1 MLRNKRMCLF
11 LMLASFLFRNGV
23 CFAQAPKISYP
34 TPQIYQVNTAIT
46 KLSPVSSG
54 GPVGKG
60 NFSGV
65 TTLAGAGANFNRPE
79 GLTVDNS
86 GNVYVADEANS
97 LIKKITPGG
106 IVTTFAGSGIASFAD
121 GTGAG
126 AFFHNPADVVADAA
140 GNLYVADANNHR
152 IRKITSAGVVT
163 TIAGDGTVG
172 HADGTGTAAT
182 FRMPSGIAIDA
193 VGNLYVADSGNSL
206 IRKISTSGVVTT
218 LAGSSTTGKANG
230 TGTAAS
236 FNGPIGIAVDV
247 AGNVYVAD
255 SYNNLIRKIT
265 TTRVV
270 TTLAGSGALGDADGT
285 GTAASFKDPIGM
297 RIDIDGNLYVTDAQN
312 NKIRKITPVG
322 VVTTVAGKL
331 TLGSADGDLGTATF
345 NTPFGMAIDANGN
358 LYVGDTNNNLIR
370 KIAADF
376 FTIDKPLPP
385 GLVFDT
391 HTGDISGTPTAVT
404 AAANYTITAYN
415 AAGNYATVVNIEV
428 KKNSVTPTGAPKISY
443 QTPQVYT
450 MNSAITPLVPQNTG
464 GAVPAA
470 VYGKVTSVKGSGN
483 SSIVYGL
490 TTDGAGNIYY
500 SDYGNNE
507 VRKITPAGVLS
518 TVGNTHFN
526 YPVDVAVDAA
536 GNVYVAE
543 FEGNKISKITPG
555 GAVSTIAGSGAQG
568 ASNGTGT
575 AATFYYPH
583 GITVDGAGNIYVVEA
598 NNDIRKITP
607 AGVVTTLAGNGSQGY
622 KDGVGTA
629 AMFNNPVGI
638 EADAAGNLYVADCGN
653 NMIRKVTPAGVVTTL
668 AGNGTVGKT
677 DGTGAGASFSSPYGV
692 AVDALGNVYVTDAI
706 NQLLRKITPAGVVTT
721 LAGDGFQSYYDRVGL
736 QAGLNSPIGIASD
749 GMGNLYF
756 STDGGVI
763 RKIAITGYAID
774 KPLPPGLLFDA
785 STGIISGTP
794 LLAWPATNYTIT
806 AFNKDGSSSAVVNI
820 TVKNVVIPPITP
832 NPPKISYQTPQV
844 YLVNNA
850 ISPLL
855 PTNSGSQVPANIYGL
870 VSTLAGSG
878 TAATVNGTGTAA
890 SFRASNNVAV
900 DAGGN
905 VFVADGNNIIRKIT
919 PAGVVT
925 TFAGSG
931 QAGSANGT
939 GTAATFSYV
948 SGLAFDADGN
958 LYVADSDNNQIRKIT
973 PAGVVSTFAGT
984 GVRGYFDGTAA
995 TANFNNPIGL
1005 AFDPAGNLY
1014 VAEQGNAQVRKID
1027 KAGNVTT
1034 FAGLAGVESGP
1045 LDGIGTGA
1053 RFSNVEYI
1061 ACDKA
1066 GNLYVTD
1073 DFGNGGNFVRKIT
1086 PAGVVTTFAG
1096 KGVVF
1101 EGLSGIAVDD
1111 AGAVYVN
1118 NNNVIIRIAPGG
1130 KITAVAG
1137 SGATGAVNGLPSAA
1151 SFNSPYG
1158 LACDGS
1164 GNLFVA
1170 DAGNNLIRK
1179 IALSGYT
1186 IDKPLPPGLTFDSK
1200 TGKISGTPA
1209 AASPATDYTVT
1220 AYNTNGSSSTVV
1232 NIKVNGTVAPLPN
1245 PPKITYPTPN
1255 VYKAGNVIAALN
1267 PANMGGA
1274 VPPAIYSSV
1283 ATFAGSGVGGAT
1295 DGAGKSASFRFPQGL
1310 ATDKD
1315 GNVYVADGENH
1326 EIRKITPAGVVT
1338 TIAGTG
1344 TPGALNGPALSA
1356 SFYFPSAVAIDAAG
1370 NLYVADRY
1378 NYEIRKISTNGV
1390 VTTLAGSTTNG
1401 VNNGKGAAASFNDPV
1416 GLAID
1421 KAGNLYVTDNNQIRK
1436 VSPDGTV
1443 TTFAGS
1449 GVQGYKDGKG
1459 TDAQFA
1465 HPYGI
1470 TIDAA
1475 DNLIVAD
1482 HINSRIRKIA
1492 PDGTVTTIAGNS
1504 ATGNLDGVGTAAT
1517 FNYPVGVTADIW
1529 GNIYVGDTNN
1539 YLIRKITPDGKV
1551 TTILGNGM
1559 NIAKD
1564 GVGTEA
1570 GVEAPYGMVADGY
1583 GNLYLS
1589 DELYSIIRKVG
1600 LTGYTIDKALPTGLV
1615 FDPTTGTITGTPTTV
1630 TPQTSY
1636 TVTAYNAG
1644 GSSSFTFTIEI
1655 TDSNTD
1661 PDSPTVDPPQI
1672 SYDGPKVY
1680 PPGTAIPPLIPHNTG
1695 GLVPKNEFGKATV
1708 FAGDGSKGKNDD
1720 KGTDASFNFP
1730 TDVATDSKGNVYV
1743 ADRDNSLIRKIT
1755 STGQVTTF
1763 AGNGISKVVDG
1774 QGTAASFKGPTGI
1787 TVDDDDNIY
1796 VTDSYGDAVRKITPS
1811 GLVTTVVGL
1820 NGPGEVDGPVANAKI
1835 SSPWGIVVDGLGD
1848 IFISEWGSGNI
1859 REITAA
1865 GVVKT
1870 IAGSGSSGYAD
1881 GKGATASFK
1890 NPEELAIDA
1899 FGNIYVADQGNNK
1912 VRGITPDG
1920 TVSTLIKDNID
1931 YRFQGITGVAVDVLG
1946 NLYISDSGNNRII
1959 KVEANTGRESI
1970 LSDAGGIF
1978 SFPLGL
1984 TGDASGNLYVANP
1997 GNSTIAKIPTTG
2009 YTIDKPLPPGLTFDQ
2024 TTGIISGTPAQVTP
2038 LSTYTITAYNE
2049 GGHSTNT
2056 VDIEIKNQVGPGLGA
2071 PNISYLTPQVYAP
2084 NTAITALLPTNTGGV
2099 VPPNVYG
2106 QVTTFAGN
2114 GLRGVVDGTKTTAGF
2129 SFPNYP
2135 VVASDGTVYIT
2146 DNNRLIRQ
2154 ITPGGNVTT
2163 IAGSDIGYQDGLG
2176 ASAKFNA
2183 PAAMAIGPD
2192 GSIYVVDSNNNAI
2205 RLVTPGGSVSTFVT
2219 GLSQPNGIV
2228 IDAAGNLFV
2237 SEYAGNTIKKIS
2249 PGGVVTILAGKQGVN
2264 GNIDGVGANARFSG
2278 ASYMAIDA
2286 LGNIFLADYNNSEIR
2301 KITPAGVVTTFA
2313 GSGVK
2318 GKQDGQGLAAS
2329 FNGPEGIVFGEDG
2342 SLYVSDS
2349 GNNLIRKI
2357 TVDGVVTTFAGNGIA
2372 GYKDGYGINTSFN
2385 FPHGLAINS
2394 NGNMLVTDLQN
2405 NLIREIVTTGY
2416 IIDKDLPPGLTFDAK
2431 TGTISGTPTSLWPAT
2446 TYKIT
2451 GINAAG
2457 SSTATLIIEVKK
2469 SNSPGSPP
2477 AISYQSPQ
2485 TYNINQTITPLVP
2498 TSSGGAVP
2506 PINFGQTLTFSGK
2519 GTPGAANGDAI
2530 TATYKQPSGVA
2541 FDAAGNL
2548 YVADYLN
2555 NLIRKITP
2563 AGISTTFAGSGDIGF
2578 SNGTGTTAVFGKPSS
2593 IVIDAAGNLYV
2604 ADSNNSLIRKIT
2616 PGGVVTTFAGTGTI
2630 GSTNGAA
2637 LSASFNTPEGLAID
2651 AAGNIYVADTFNNS
2665 IRKIA
2670 PDGTVS
2676 TFAGSGAPGNN
2687 NGNGTGAS
2695 FNMPQNLTVDAAG
2708 NVFVT
2713 DLGNNVIRK
2722 ITPSGDVSTYAGSGS
2737 AGSNNG
2743 SALSA
2748 SFNKPSGIVVDDIGD
2763 LFVSDFGGNIIR
2775 MIDPAGNVITLAGDG
2790 VAGSLNNTGTAASFA
2805 GPKGLALDAG
2815 RKLYIADS
2823 FNNEIR
2829 TAYTLGYTID
2839 KPLPSG
2845 MVFDGTTGIIS
2856 GKPDVVSP
2864 LTTYT
2869 VTAYNI
2875 YGSATAKVDIE
2886 VIDGQTITFP
2896 PIPDKTVC
2904 DVDFDPGAASS
2915 TPITYTSSDLSVA
2928 TIVSGKI
2935 HIVGAGTTTITA
2947 DDGRS
2952 KYPQVLT
2959 VTAALVPSVT
2969 ISPLSPDAC
2978 ALASVT
2984 YTATPVN
2991 GGTTPHYQWKVNGQN
3006 SGTDAATFT
3015 STTLNNNDKIT
3026 CVLTSNLACV
3036 TIAMATSNEATFV
3049 LNPPVT
3055 TSVTI
3060 VSSLTGPVCAGAEIT
3075 FTATPGL
3082 PALKPD
3088 YQWMVNGVNA
3098 GTNSSTFTT
3107 KTLADGDIITCVVTS
3122 DGKCL
3127 VNPTV
3132 TSNAITVA
3140 FNPASQ
3146 CIIVVPN
3153 TFTPN
3158 GDGINDLWN
3167 ITALLYYP
3175 DCSLSVFNRYGS
3187 VVYRS
3192 VGYGKPWDGTTNG
3205 NNLPVGTYYYILD
3218 LKNGKKPMSGSVTI
3232 LR

>member
-1 MLRNKRMCLF
+1 MLRNKWMCLF

-23 CFAQAPKISYP
+23 CYAQAPKISYP
-34 TPQIYQVNTAIT
+34 TPQVYQVNTAIVA
-46 KLSPVSSG
+46 LSPVSSG
-54 GPVGKG
+54 GPIGKG

-79 GLTVDNS
+79 GLTVDNN

-106 IVTTFAGSGIASFAD
+106 IVTIFAGSGIASFAD
-121 GTGAG
+121 GMGTG
-126 AFFHNPADVVADAA
+126 AFFHNPADVVVDAA

-182 FRMPSGIAIDA
+182 FRLPSGIAIDA
-193 VGNLYVADSGNSL
+193 AGNLYVADSGNSL
-206 IRKISTSGVVTT
+206 IRKISILGVVTT
-218 LAGSSTTGKANG
+218 LAGSGTTGSTNG

-265 TTRVV
+265 TTGVV
-270 TTLAGSGALGDADGT
+270 TTLAGSGAQGDADGT
-285 GTAASFKDPIGM
+285 GAAASFKDPIGM
-297 RIDIDGNLYVTDAQN
+297 KIDADGNLYVTDAQN
-312 NKIRKITPVG
+312 NKIRKITSAG

-331 TLGSADGDLGTATF
+331 TLGAADGDLGTATF
-345 NTPFGMAIDANGN
+345 NTPFGIAIDANGN
-358 LYVGDTNNNLIR
+358 LYIGDTNNNSIR

-385 GLVFDT
+385 GLVFDM
-391 HTGDISGTPTAVT
+391 HTGDISGTPTAASPAT
-404 AAANYTITAYN
+404 DYTITAYN
-415 AAGNYATVVNIEV
+415 AAGNYATVVSIAVNV
-428 KKNSVTPTGAPKISY
+428 V
-443 QTPQVYT
+443 
-450 MNSAITPLVPQNTG
+450 
-464 GAVPAA
+464 AVP
-470 VYGKVTSVKGSGN
+470 
-483 SSIVYGL
+483 L
-490 TTDGAGNIYY
+490 
-500 SDYGNNE
+500 
-507 VRKITPAGVLS
+507 
-518 TVGNTHFN
+518 
-526 YPVDVAVDAA
+526 
-536 GNVYVAE
+536 
-543 FEGNKISKITPG
+543 
-555 GAVSTIAGSGAQG
+555 
-568 ASNGTGT
+568 
-575 AATFYYPH
+575 
-583 GITVDGAGNIYVVEA
+583 
-598 NNDIRKITP
+598 
-607 AGVVTTLAGNGSQGY
+607 
-622 KDGVGTA
+622 
-629 AMFNNPVGI
+629 
-638 EADAAGNLYVADCGN
+638 
-653 NMIRKVTPAGVVTTL
+653 
-668 AGNGTVGKT
+668 
-677 DGTGAGASFSSPYGV
+677 
-692 AVDALGNVYVTDAI
+692 
-706 NQLLRKITPAGVVTT
+706 
-721 LAGDGFQSYYDRVGL
+721 
-736 QAGLNSPIGIASD
+736 
-749 GMGNLYF
+749 
-756 STDGGVI
+756 
-763 RKIAITGYAID
+763 
-774 KPLPPGLLFDA
+774 
-785 STGIISGTP
+785 
-794 LLAWPATNYTIT
+794 
-806 AFNKDGSSSAVVNI
+806 
-820 TVKNVVIPPITP
+820 
-832 NPPKISYQTPQV
+832 
-844 YLVNNA
+844 
-850 ISPLL
+850 
-855 PTNSGSQVPANIYGL
+855 
-870 VSTLAGSG
+870 
-878 TAATVNGTGTAA
+878 
-890 SFRASNNVAV
+890 
-900 DAGGN
+900 
-905 VFVADGNNIIRKIT
+905 
-919 PAGVVT
+919 
-925 TFAGSG
+925 
-931 QAGSANGT
+931 
-939 GTAATFSYV
+939 
-948 SGLAFDADGN
+948 
-958 LYVADSDNNQIRKIT
+958 
-973 PAGVVSTFAGT
+973 
-984 GVRGYFDGTAA
+984 
-995 TANFNNPIGL
+995 
-1005 AFDPAGNLY
+1005 
-1014 VAEQGNAQVRKID
+1014 
-1027 KAGNVTT
+1027 
-1034 FAGLAGVESGP
+1034 
-1045 LDGIGTGA
+1045 
-1053 RFSNVEYI
+1053 
-1061 ACDKA
+1061 
-1066 GNLYVTD
+1066 
-1073 DFGNGGNFVRKIT
+1073 
-1086 PAGVVTTFAG
+1086 
-1096 KGVVF
+1096 
-1101 EGLSGIAVDD
+1101 
-1111 AGAVYVN
+1111 
-1118 NNNVIIRIAPGG
+1118 
-1130 KITAVAG
+1130 
-1137 SGATGAVNGLPSAA
+1137 
-1151 SFNSPYG
+1151 
-1158 LACDGS
+1158 
-1164 GNLFVA
+1164 
-1170 DAGNNLIRK
+1170 
-1179 IALSGYT
+1179 
-1186 IDKPLPPGLTFDSK
+1186 
-1200 TGKISGTPA
+1200 PA
-1209 AASPATDYTVT
+1209 A
-1220 AYNTNGSSSTVV
+1220 
-1232 NIKVNGTVAPLPN
+1232 
-1245 PPKITYPTPN
+1245 
-1255 VYKAGNVIAALN
+1255 
-1267 PANMGGA
+1267 
-1274 VPPAIYSSV
+1274 
-1283 ATFAGSGVGGAT
+1283 
-1295 DGAGKSASFRFPQGL
+1295 
-1310 ATDKD
+1310 
-1315 GNVYVADGENH
+1315 
-1326 EIRKITPAGVVT
+1326 
-1338 TIAGTG
+1338 
-1344 TPGALNGPALSA
+1344 
-1356 SFYFPSAVAIDAAG
+1356 
-1370 NLYVADRY
+1370 
-1378 NYEIRKISTNGV
+1378 
-1390 VTTLAGSTTNG
+1390 
-1401 VNNGKGAAASFNDPV
+1401 
-1416 GLAID
+1416 
-1421 KAGNLYVTDNNQIRK
+1421 
-1436 VSPDGTV
+1436 
-1443 TTFAGS
+1443 
-1449 GVQGYKDGKG
+1449 
-1459 TDAQFA
+1459 
-1465 HPYGI
+1465 
-1470 TIDAA
+1470 
-1475 DNLIVAD
+1475 
-1482 HINSRIRKIA
+1482 
-1492 PDGTVTTIAGNS
+1492 
-1504 ATGNLDGVGTAAT
+1504 
-1517 FNYPVGVTADIW
+1517 
-1529 GNIYVGDTNN
+1529 
-1539 YLIRKITPDGKV
+1539 
-1551 TTILGNGM
+1551 
-1559 NIAKD
+1559 
-1564 GVGTEA
+1564 
-1570 GVEAPYGMVADGY
+1570 
-1583 GNLYLS
+1583 
-1589 DELYSIIRKVG
+1589 
-1600 LTGYTIDKALPTGLV
+1600 
-1615 FDPTTGTITGTPTTV
+1615 
-1630 TPQTSY
+1630 
-1636 TVTAYNAG
+1636 
-1644 GSSSFTFTIEI
+1644 
-1655 TDSNTD
+1655 
-1661 PDSPTVDPPQI
+1661 PQI
-1672 SYDGPKVY
+1672 SYDSPKVY
-1680 PPGTAIPPLIPHNTG
+1680 PPGTPIPPLTPHNTG
-1695 GLVPKNEFGKATV
+1695 GPVPQTAFGKATV
-1708 FAGDGSKGKNDD
+1708 FAGNGSKGNNDNI
-1720 KGTDASFNFP
+1720 GTDASFNFP

-1755 STGQVTTF
+1755 PTGQVTTF
-1763 AGNGISKVVDG
+1763 AGNGTSQVTDG
-1774 QGTAASFKGPTGI
+1774 QGTAASFKGPTSI
-1787 TVDDDDNIY
+1787 TIDGSDNIY
-1796 VTDSYGDAVRKITPS
+1796 VVDSYGDAVRKITPT
-1811 GLVTTVVGL
+1811 GLVSTIVGL
-1820 NGPGEVDGPVANAKI
+1820 NGPGEVDGPVATAKI
-1835 SSPWGIVVDGLGD
+1835 AVPWGIAVDNGGN
-1848 IFISEWGSGNI
+1848 IYISEFGSGNI
-1859 REITAA
+1859 RKISAA
-1865 GVVKT
+1865 GIVTT

-1881 GKGATASFK
+1881 GKGAAASFK
-1890 NPEELAIDA
+1890 NPKKMAIDA
-1899 FGNIYVADQGNNK
+1899 FGNIFVADEGNNK

-1920 TVSTLIKDNID
+1920 TVSTLIKDNIY
-1931 YRFQGITGVAVDVLG
+1931 YRFQGITGVAVDLLG
-1946 NLYISDSGNNRII
+1946 NLYISDSGNSRII

-1984 TGDASGNLYVANP
+1984 TVDASGNLYVTNP

-2056 VDIEIKNQVGPGLGA
+2056 VDIEIKNQVIPGLA
-2071 PNISYLTPQVYAP
+2071 PPNISYITPQVYAP
-2084 NTAITALLPTNTGGV
+2084 NTAITALQPTNTGGA
-2099 VPPNVYG
+2099 VPPNIYG

-2114 GLRGVVDGTKTTAGF
+2114 GLRGVVDGTTTTAGF

-2135 VVASDGTVYIT
+2135 IVASDGTVYIT

-2176 ASAKFNA
+2176 SSAKFNA

-2192 GSIYVVDSNNNAI
+2192 GKIYVVDSNNNAI
-2205 RLVTPGGSVSTFVT
+2205 RQVTPGGSVSTFVS

-2237 SEYAGNTIKKIS
+2237 SEYAGNTVKKVT
-2249 PGGVVTILAGKQGVN
+2249 PGGVVTILAGKQGAK
-2264 GNIDGVGANARFSG
+2264 GNTDGVGANARFSG

-2313 GSGVK
+2313 GTGVK
-2318 GKQDGQGLAAS
+2318 GKQDGQGSAAT

-2357 TVDGVVTTFAGNGIA
+2357 TIDGVVTTFAGNGIA

-2405 NLIREIVTTGY
+2405 NLVREIVTTGY
-2416 IIDKDLPPGLTFDAK
+2416 VIDKDLPPGLTFDAK

-2477 AISYQSPQ
+2477 VISYQSPQ
-2485 TYNINQTITPLVP
+2485 TYNINQTIAPLAP

-2519 GTPGAANGDAI
+2519 GTPGSANGDAI

-2578 SNGTGTTAVFGKPSS
+2578 SNGAGTTAVFGKPSS

-2616 PGGVVTTFAGTGTI
+2616 PGAVVTTFAGTGTI
-2630 GSTNGAA
+2630 GSANGAA

-2651 AAGNIYVADTFNNS
+2651 AAGNLYVADTFNNL

-2676 TFAGSGAPGNN
+2676 TLAGSGAPGNN

-2743 SALSA
+2743 PALSA
-2748 SFNKPSGIVVDDIGD
+2748 SFNKPSGIAVDDIGD
-2763 LFVSDFGGNIIR
+2763 LFVSDFGGNILR

-2864 LTTYT
+2864 ITIYT
-2869 VTAYNI
+2869 ITAYNI
-2875 YGSATAKVDIE
+2875 YGSATAKVSIE
-2886 VIDGQTITFP
+2886 VIDGQTITFA

-2904 DVDFDPGAASS
+2904 DVDFDPGATSS
-2915 TPITYTSSDLSVA
+2915 TPIIYSSSDLSVA

-2952 KYPQVLT
+2952 KYPQILT
-2959 VTAALVPSVT
+2959 VTTALVPSVT

-2984 YTATPVN
+2984 YTAIPVN

-3015 STTLNNNDKIT
+3015 STTLNDNDKIT
-3026 CVLTSNLACV
+3026 CVLTSSLVCV
-3036 TIAMATSNEATFV
+3036 TSATATSNEATFV
-3049 LNPPVT
+3049 LDPPVT

-3088 YQWMVNGVNA
+3088 YQWKVNGANT
-3098 GTNSSTFTT
+3098 GTNSATFTT
-3107 KTLADGDIITCVVTS
+3107 KTLADGDIVTCVITS

-3127 VNPTV
+3127 VNPTA

-3140 FNPASQ
+3140 FNPLSQ

-3192 VGYGKPWDGTTNG
+3192 IGYGKPWDGTTSG
-3205 NNLPVGTYYYILD
+3205 SNLPVGTYYYILD